1 MKNIE
6 GTPGLEWT
14 VYKEE
19 NQGWKS
25 EAGGRGSGDGLK
37 EETLEGKEGGGWSC
51 ECGGRGKSLEVGA
64 GALSGNNGI

>member
-14 VYKEE
+14 VYNEE
-19 NQGWKS
+19 NRGWKS

-37 EETLEGKEGGGWSC
+37 EETLEGKEGGGWSR
-51 ECGGRGKSLEVGA
+51 ESQKEEGRVGQSQGG
-64 GALSGNNGI
+64 

>member
-14 VYKEE
+14 VYNEE
-19 NQGWKS
+19 NRGWKS

-51 ECGGRGKSLEVGA
+51 ECECE
-64 GALSGNNGI
+64 